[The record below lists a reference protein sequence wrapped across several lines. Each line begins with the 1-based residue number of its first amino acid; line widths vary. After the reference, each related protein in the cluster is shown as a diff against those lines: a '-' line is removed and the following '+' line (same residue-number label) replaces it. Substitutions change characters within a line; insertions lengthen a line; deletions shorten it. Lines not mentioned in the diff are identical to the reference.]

1 MNLKSS
7 FKSRVSFLVL
17 GFLLSACSSKPTVV
31 SYPTADKHILNADLF
46 LPEEKKSTP
55 LPLVIVIHGGG
66 WSNRTGDME
75 SICHRLNKQGF
86 AALNITYR
94 FAPDH
99 HHPVQVNDVKAVIPW
114 LVDNAAKF
122 NIDKNQ
128 VSAWGYSAGA
138 HLAFLLVNQS
148 DNALKFKAVV
158 VGGIPSYFPAYPKS
172 PLITEYMGMKYF
184 DNPKAWLEA
193 SPTTLVSAQ
202 TPPTFIYHGKDDSL
216 VGIDQAELLDA
227 KLSQVNVKHEFLP
240 LAGKGHISAYF
251 FAGDAEDKAIE
262 FIKAISP

>member
-1 MNLKSS
+1 MNLKNR
-7 FKSRVSFLVL
+7 FLFQVSFIVL
-17 GFLLSACSSKPTVV
+17 SFFIVACSSKPTVV
-31 SYPTADKHILNADLF
+31 SYPTADKHTLNADLF
-46 LPEEKKSTP
+46 LPAEKAATS

-75 SICHRLNKQGF
+75 NICHRLNKQGF

-94 FAPDH
+94 FAPEF

-114 LVDNAAKF
+114 LLSNAEKF

-128 VSAWGYSAGA
+128 ISAWGYSAGA
-138 HLAFLLVNQS
+138 HLAFLLANQPETG
-148 DNALKFKAVV
+148 LKIKAVV

-184 DNPKAWLEA
+184 DDPKAWLEA

-202 TPPTFIYHGKDDSL
+202 SPPTFIYHGVDDSL
-216 VGIDQAELLDA
+216 VGIDQAELLEA
-227 KLSQVNVKHEFLP
+227 KLKQVSVKHEFYRVS
-240 LAGKGHISAYF
+240 GRGHVSAYF
-251 FAGDAEDKAIE
+251 FASDAEDKAIK